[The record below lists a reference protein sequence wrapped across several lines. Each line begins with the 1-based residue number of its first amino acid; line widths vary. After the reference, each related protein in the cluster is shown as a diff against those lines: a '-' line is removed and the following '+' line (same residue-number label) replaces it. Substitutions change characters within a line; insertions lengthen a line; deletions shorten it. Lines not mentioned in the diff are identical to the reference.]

1 MGKLKKIIC
10 ENKILFITF
19 IICFI
24 LILVECTFLFTDN
37 KKSKENYTSNTK
49 KTSVKD
55 LSEEKKKILGISSN
69 NNESNS
75 NITTE
80 KIISNKNE
88 QIKKEI
94 SNSNVNKNYQE
105 YEKLSEEEKNKQEV
119 IPSKEKVDLEVLDK
133 IDDNKGDTLPT
144 KFDLNDVIK
153 LNYEDQGTY
162 GLCWNFASTKV
173 FETYLAL
180 NEKKQYNLSEI
191 AVDYLGSEHLYD
203 SHKLHSGAN
212 FENYN
217 DVVKKL
223 GGLIEQNYMN
233 SDYYHDYTEE
243 EYLNIFN
250 LPRVSIENYEVV
262 YFPTL
267 YSFNNKL
274 QNTDFEDVTEE
285 DLIKYRNAMK
295 KHIMNNSALYF
306 VVHAFT
312 TSAGPSYLKGNLPEG
327 EYAKLNWQNA
337 FYCEYDD
344 CYDNYGSNTRHAMAI
359 IGWDDNFDRRVFRR
373 IDENG
378 NVTIPK
384 HDGAFLVANSWSN
397 EKTYYYISYD
407 DTELYSE
414 IVGIKKVD
422 DSDFSKMLNL
432 NIISEKIRGVLLKDF
447 SDKIIS
453 KNGIDYISYENLDNI
468 LYLNL
473 NNLNLTNDDIKS
485 LIYFKNLN
493 ILDIKNNNI
502 SSLDTLASLKNLTML
517 DADNNNISDITVL
530 SNFSK
535 LNSLSLANN
544 QITDISP
551 IKSLSEL
558 KFINLSNN
566 KIINYENTFSNL
578 EYLSLLSLDNC
589 DINNLYLNSNISYT
603 SLNLSNNPNLKLMNK
618 INVFIIELNNN
629 NLNNLD
635 ILTNFNEEELNSL
648 SVNNN
653 DIKDI
658 SALTKYKKIV
668 SLDLSNNK
676 NIESY
681 EPLKILFKRENTSI
695 QNALDNIN
703 KNMLNS
709 IIKKYTDDDKNEED
723 DSSED
728 EVQDD
733 DFELYPTYKSLN
745 LSNCNISDLSMFDDF
760 DLSFLDLSNNN
771 ITSIDELK
779 LEDLIDLNL
788 SNNKLENADL
798 TNLFNSNIENL
809 YLNNTG
815 LTSLKIDKN
824 IKKDFIATLD
834 LSNNDITD
842 ISLLNNIKNIDIL
855 SLENNKNFSNYNLTN
870 EILFLNLS
878 NTAVDDN
885 IMDKIELKENG
896 LANLSSNRNIKNIPE
911 LLKKTYDKAITLNE
925 ELKNKYIEE
934 NEIDITYFENLQ
946 YLNKEYI
953 SMDLI
958 INDYTLN
965 TIPYGKYLNVYTNYD
980 LTLNKDENEYIN
992 LINSENY
999 GLFKYLIKN
1008 QSVLGLNNIEL
1019 DKSYTK
1025 LKINNPID
1033 SYIMINYGEQ
1043 KFKLKFN

>member
-1 MGKLKKIIC
+1 MEKLKKIIG
-10 ENKILFITF
+10 ENKFLVVTF

-24 LILVECTFLFTDN
+24 LVLVECTLLFTGDKNSKKNYTSDN
-37 KKSKENYTSNTK
+37 KKNNVEN
-49 KTSVKD
+49 
-55 LSEEKKKILGISSN
+55 LSEEKKKILGINSN
-69 NNESNS
+69 NSESNS

-94 SNSNVNKNYQE
+94 LDSNVNKNYQE
-105 YEKLSEEEKNKQEV
+105 YEKLSDEEKSKQEV
-119 IPSKEKVDLEVLDK
+119 VPSKEKVDLEVLDK
-133 IDDNKGDTLPT
+133 MDDNKVDTLPT

-173 FETYLAL
+173 FETYLAI
-180 NEKKQYNLSEI
+180 NENKQYNLSEI

-373 IDENG
+373 VDENG

-432 NIISEKIRGVLLKDF
+432 NIISEKIRGILLKDF

-473 NNLNLTNDDIKS
+473 NDLNLTDDDMKS
-485 LIYFKNLN
+485 LIYFKNLG

-517 DADNNNISDITVL
+517 EADNNNISDITVL

-551 IKSLSEL
+551 IKNLSEL
-558 KFINLSNN
+558 EFINLSNN

-629 NLNNLD
+629 NLSNLD

-658 SALTKYKKIV
+658 SALTKYKEIV

-681 EPLKILFKRENTSI
+681 EPLKILLKRENTSI

-703 KNMLNS
+703 KNILNS
-709 IIKKYTDDDKNEED
+709 IIKKYTDDKDVEED
-723 DSSED
+723 LSED

-733 DFELYPTYKSLN
+733 DFELYPNYKSLN
-745 LSNCNISDLSMFDDF
+745 LSNCNISDVSIFKDLNLSR
-760 DLSFLDLSNNN
+760 LDLSNNN
-771 ITSIDELK
+771 ITSVDGLK
-779 LEDLIDLNL
+779 NENLTELNL
-788 SNNKLENADL
+788 SGNKLGDADL
-798 TNLFNSNIENL
+798 THLFNSDSIMSL
-809 YLNNTG
+809 YLSNTG
-815 LTSLKIDKN
+815 LTSLKIDKK
-824 IKKDFIATLD
+824 IKKDYIDILD

-842 ISLLNNIKNIDIL
+842 ISILNNIERISIL
-855 SLENNKNFSNYNLTN
+855 SLENNNNFNNYYLKN
-870 EILFLNLS
+870 EISFLNLS

-885 IMDKIELKENG
+885 IMDNIELEKFE
-896 LANLSSNRNIKNIPE
+896 LINLSSNKNIKNMPE
-911 LLKKTYDKAITLNE
+911 LLKKTYNRAITLNE

-934 NEIDITYFENLQ
+934 NDIDTTFYENME
-946 YLNKEYI
+946 YLSKEYV
-953 SMDLI
+953 SVDLI

-980 LTLNKDENEYIN
+980 LTLNKDENGYIN
-992 LINSENY
+992 LIDSDNY
-999 GLFKYLIKN
+999 ELFKYLIKN
-1008 QSVLGLNNIEL
+1008 QSELELNNMEF

-1025 LKINNPID
+1025 LKINNIID
-1033 SYIMINYGEQ
+1033 PYISFNYSDQ
-1043 KFKLKFN
+1043 NYKLKFN